1 MTSPMTSPTTSPM
14 TRILHRLRRAASA
27 VPRAL
32 ADAISWLALFALLT
46 WIYFLILLE
55 ASR

>member
-1 MTSPMTSPTTSPM
+1 M
-14 TRILHRLRRAASA
+14 TRLLRRLSYVASA

-32 ADAISWLALFALLT
+32 ADAISWFALFALLT
-46 WIYFLILLE
+46 RIYFLILQE

>member
-1 MTSPMTSPTTSPM
+1 M
-14 TRILHRLRRAASA
+14 TRLLHRLRHAASA

>member
-1 MTSPMTSPTTSPM
+1 M
-14 TRILHRLRRAASA
+14 TRPTPCLLHRLVRAASA

-32 ADAISWLALFALLT
+32 ADAVSWLALFALLT

>member
-1 MTSPMTSPTTSPM
+1 MTRPM
-14 TRILHRLRRAASA
+14 TRLLHRLSRVASA
-27 VPRAL
+27 LPRAL

>member
-1 MTSPMTSPTTSPM
+1 MP
-14 TRILHRLRRAASA
+14 RLLHRLVRVAAA

-32 ADAISWLALFALLT
+32 VDAISWLALFALLT

>member
-1 MTSPMTSPTTSPM
+1 MTSTT
-14 TRILHRLRRAASA
+14 TRLLHRLVRAASA

-46 WIYFLILLE
+46 WIYFLILQE